1 MAICNNC
8 GRKYNR
14 FLTPVSAKGVCSE
27 CFFAQLEAE
36 ASGVE
41 PQPTEERASGRESQV
56 GTPVDTPPQRA
67 PAVPAAGD
75 AADKHIRNAWIA
87 AAVPAVFNL
96 GLVIYRIAGGR
107 DSFEIGNT
115 GGSLVGDVL
124 LLGLAFGVANHSR
137 ICAVGLVLWISA
149 AIMKWIMMGSKLGA
163 VGVGVGVGVGV
174 IFLYFFVRGAIATFK
189 YHAARPAVT
198 RASVSY
204 AHMPHFMRPL
214 VEFIFPHRLHRLAY
228 FLRINVRSVFLY
240 FVYTARFP
248 MAASVYTFRGT
259 MADSYWSAAVIV
271 LSLYGIFFILLP
283 RLRDVGMSAW
293 WLIVALIPVAN
304 GLLGIIL
311 LFRAPEYD
319 FASPASE
326 TQET

>member
-36 ASGVE
+36 ASAV
-41 PQPTEERASGRESQV
+41 V

-67 PAVPAAGD
+67 PAVPAASD
-75 AADKHIRNAWIA
+75 AADKHIRSAWIA
-87 AAVPAVFNL
+87 AAVLIVFNL
-96 GLVIYRIAGGR
+96 GRVIYAIAGGR
-107 DSFEIGNT
+107 DPFEIGTNH
-115 GGSLVGDVL
+115 GFLLDFLLV
-124 LLGLAFGVANHSR
+124 LGLAFGVAKHSR
-137 ICAVGLVLWISA
+137 ICAVGLVLYWISA
-149 AIMKWIMMGSKLGA
+149 MIMNMITMGSKLGVA
-163 VGVGVGVGVGV
+163 GMGVGV
-174 IFLYFFVRGAIATFK
+174 IFLYFFVRGAIATFT

-198 RASVSY
+198 RASASH
-204 AHMPHFMRPL
+204 AQMPHFMRPL

-228 FLRINVRSVFLY
+228 FLRGVVVDSLSFFFYANRDTV
-240 FVYTARFP
+240 
-248 MAASVYTFRGT
+248 AA
-259 MADSYWSAAVIV
+259 SYWSAAVIV

-304 GLLGIIL
+304 ILLGIIL
-311 LFRAPEYD
+311 LFRAPEYQ
-319 FASPASE
+319 FASAAGE